1 MPVFLLSVVTT
12 PSLRAEVVL
21 NSLYSFSGGADG
33 AAPGAKLLKATDG
46 NFYGTTSSGGASG
59 NGTIFRIS
67 ADGTFTNLYSFTG
80 GTDGGNP
87 LIELTQG
94 YDGNLYGTTQFGGS
108 ENFGTVFRITLAGTF
123 TTVAALPSNNS
134 GMGYDASVRQGA
146 DGNFY
151 GTFQYFGPLGVDYG
165 GPGEGIVYQMSP
177 DGTFSNLFSFD
188 GTNGEYPQPGLV
200 LGADGCFYG
209 TTAQGGTNN
218 MGIVFKITT
227 NGAFTLLHSFTGG
240 SDGAVPYQGLAIGN
254 EGELYGTTQSGGS
267 SDDGTVFKIT
277 TNGVLSTVYSFQSLH
292 GTVPYPPVA
301 EGADGTL
308 YGMNDVGGGE
318 GEIYQISTNGI
329 FTVLLYFNGLDGASP
344 TGGLV
349 LGNGGAFFGITGSGG
364 TNNAGTVFSMTATL
378 EPVFKSV
385 SKTNNIITLQW
396 SAIVGQVYQLQ
407 YSDSL
412 QFAAN
417 WSNLSSTLDAGYETM
432 TNYDSIPDGISQR
445 FYRIVLL
452 Q

>member
-1 MPVFLLSVVTT
+1 
-12 PSLRAEVVL
+12 
-21 NSLYSFSGGADG
+21 
-33 AAPGAKLLKATDG
+33 
-46 NFYGTTSSGGASG
+46 
-59 NGTIFRIS
+59 
-67 ADGTFTNLYSFTG
+67 
-80 GTDGGNP
+80 
-87 LIELTQG
+87 
-94 YDGNLYGTTQFGGS
+94 
-108 ENFGTVFRITLAGTF
+108 
-123 TTVAALPSNNS
+123 
-134 GMGYDASVRQGA
+134 
-146 DGNFY
+146 
-151 GTFQYFGPLGVDYG
+151 
-165 GPGEGIVYQMSP
+165 
-177 DGTFSNLFSFD
+177 
-188 GTNGEYPQPGLV
+188 
-200 LGADGCFYG
+200 
-209 TTAQGGTNN
+209 